1 MLTAH
6 NPRQYT
12 HASILFI
19 SLPRKRFYE
28 DKLSCEK
35 FKLFGVKLLY
45 LFGRLDI
52 MGLISTTNISEAAKT
67 KIMSEWGGKLNT
79 IGL

>member
-28 DKLSCEK
+28 DKLLCEK
-35 FKLFGVKLLY
+35 FKLQFLLHLGGY
-45 LFGRLDI
+45 TFI
-52 MGLISTTNISEAAKT
+52 LIWQTGYGINIDNKYP
-67 KIMSEWGGKLNT
+67 GGCKN
-79 IGL
+79 